1 MALQTYTQKSL
12 EHQRQE
18 LILGHMGLVRHIL
31 GRLKARLPSSVDLEN
46 LEAAG
51 VLGLVEA
58 ANRFEPGRGFR
69 FDTFAFPRIR
79 GAILDELRRNC
90 PLPQSLLE
98 KIAVVR
104 KVYRTLPPP
113 VTVESLVTATGL
125 AHDEVVECLA
135 AVKLTRI
142 GSWDDLA
149 AANDVVA
156 VPTRDQP
163 QHQAELSEQK
173 RRLAQA
179 IGRLGERERLAV
191 TLYYLENLRLKEIG
205 VLLELSESRV
215 SRLLKAAMFEL
226 GEQMRDPDDP
236 IPDMEV
242 DEESET

>member
-1 MALQTYTQKSL
+1 MALQTYTQKSQ
-12 EHQRQE
+12 EQQRQE

-58 ANRFEPGRGFR
+58 ANRFESGRGFR

-113 VTVESLVTATGL
+113 VSVEALVTATGF
-125 AHDEVVECLA
+125 AHDDVVECLA

-142 GSWDDLA
+142 GSWEDLA

-156 VPTRDQP
+156 VPQQDQP

-173 RRLAQA
+173 RRLGQA
-179 IGRLGERERLAV
+179 IGRLGERERMAV

-205 VLLELSESRV
+205 VLLNLSESRV
-215 SRLLKAAMFEL
+215 SRLLKTAMFEL
-226 GEQMRDPDDP
+226 GEQMRDADDP

-242 DEESET
+242 DEESQP